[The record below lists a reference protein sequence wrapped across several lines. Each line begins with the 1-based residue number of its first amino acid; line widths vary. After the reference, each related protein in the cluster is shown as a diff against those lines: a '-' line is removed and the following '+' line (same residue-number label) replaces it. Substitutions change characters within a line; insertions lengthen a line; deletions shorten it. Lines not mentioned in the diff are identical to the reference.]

1 MDELTQE
8 FETVTNTVY
17 VLVALDG
24 RDCLLDKEF
33 ELARVVETV
42 EAQIEEFCQNF
53 PVTDLDFLV
62 VDKVSHVHLK
72 QVLNEN

>member
-17 VLVALDG
+17 VLVALYG
-24 RDCLLDKEF
+24 RDCFLDKKL
-33 ELARVVETV
+33 ELACVVETV

-53 PVTDLDFLV
+53 PVTDLNFLV

-72 QVLNEN
+72 QILNEN

>member
-42 EAQIEEFCQNF
+42 ETKVKEFCQNF
-53 PVTDLDFLV
+53 PVTDLNFLV